1 MTQWRPTIDVFSP
14 LPPLR
19 TDIANHTAAMLPAL
33 ARLARV
39 RVWTAQD
46 GPIELDVPDVEV
58 HRFDPDKVSSAE
70 LNQADLTFFNIGNN
84 ASFHRGIHRVARRM
98 PGIVILHDTRLQHF
112 FAAYGE
118 EEGPE
123 REYYLDALEH
133 AHGPAARALAQARI
147 DGHGSFEALVDQ
159 APMTLAILRETLG
172 AILHNRVEHA
182 ALQRQ
187 TTVPIYYLPL
197 SFAFGPLPGRTPARD
212 PEAPSRLVMFGFIG
226 ENRRLL
232 AILDALAGMPDR
244 DQYRLDIFGMVEQE
258 DKVDAKIASAG
269 LEGLVRR
276 HGFVSEDV
284 LSQALAEAHLAL
296 NLRWPSMGE
305 ASGSQLRIWAA
316 RLPALVTKVGWY
328 AQLPRD
334 AVFMID
340 PENER
345 AEIVQHL
352 RALRTSPYLYAEAG
366 KQGRRILEQHHS
378 PERYAEALVAIT
390 SQHRGQHARRLGSC
404 LAERCA
410 ELLLELG
417 SPDLARP
424 LGEEV
429 SRRII
434 ELTGERLHRS
444 GDGGS

>member
-1 MTQWRPTIDVFSP
+1 
-14 LPPLR
+14 
-19 TDIANHTAAMLPAL
+19 MLPAL

-58 HRFDPDKVSSAE
+58 HRFDPDRMSSAK

-84 ASFHRGIHRVARRM
+84 ASFHRGIHRVARRT

-123 REYYLDALEH
+123 RDYYLDALER

-147 DGHGSFEALVDQ
+147 DGHGSLEPLVDQ
-159 APMTLAILRETLG
+159 APMTSAILRETLG
-172 AILHNRVEHA
+172 VILHNQAEQA

-187 TTVPIYYLPL
+187 TTVPVYYVPL
-197 SFAFGPLPGRTPARD
+197 SFAFGPSPGRAPARD
-212 PEAPSRLVMFGFIG
+212 PDAPSRLVMFGFIG

-244 DQYRLDIFGMVEQE
+244 HHYRLDIFGMVEQE
-258 DKVDAKIASAG
+258 DEVDARIVSAG

-284 LSQALAEAHLAL
+284 LSQALAQAHLAL

-328 AQLPRD
+328 AQLPRN

-345 AEIVQHL
+345 AEIVRHL
-352 RALRTSPYLYAEAG
+352 RALRASPSLYAEAG
-366 KQGRRILEQHHS
+366 DNGRRILEQHHS
-378 PERYAEALVAIT
+378 PERYAEALVSIA
-390 SQHRGQHARRLGSC
+390 SQHRAQHARRLGSS

-410 ELLLELG
+410 DLLLELG
-417 SPDLARP
+417 PADLVRP
-424 LGEEV
+424 LGEEI
-429 SRRII
+429 SRRIV
-434 ELTGERLHRS
+434 ELTGERPQRS
-444 GDGGS
+444 ANGGS